1 MIKIYVMKYFY
12 LISSS
17 LKRKKLRTGLTILSI
32 MVAFILF
39 GYLTA
44 IRQAFDAGVEVAG
57 VDRLIVRHKVSLI
70 QLLPQ
75 NYETKIENVDGV
87 DNAIH
92 ATWFGGIY
100 KEPRN
105 FFAQMPIVPEEL
117 FDMYPEYVISDEHKA
132 AWLETRSGALV
143 GRGLVERFDWKLGDR
158 IPINATI
165 WSKKDGGR
173 TWEFDLVAIYDGAE
187 KGTDTSQFFF
197 RYDFF
202 DETRANGTG
211 LVGWYT
217 VRVTDPDRAA
227 EVAAAIDAEFAN
239 SPRETKAEPEGAF
252 IQGFANQIGNIYFII
267 MSIMSAVFFTILLV
281 TGNTMAYTVRER
293 TNELAVLKAIG
304 FTDRGV
310 LGLVLGES
318 LVLALVGGTV
328 GLGLAWLL
336 VSMGDPTNG
345 SFPVFYLPTRDIFI
359 GFGLITAM
367 AFAAGIIPALQ
378 AQKLQIADALRR

>member
-1 MIKIYVMKYFY
+1 MKYLY
-12 LISSS
+12 LIFSS

-57 VDRLIVRHKVSLI
+57 ADRLIVRHKVSLI

-75 NYETKIENVDGV
+75 SYEEKMERIDGV
-87 DNAIH
+87 DNAVH
-92 ATWFGGIY
+92 STWFGGIY
-100 KEPRN
+100 QEPRN
-105 FFAQMPIVPEEL
+105 FFAQMPTVPEEL
-117 FDMYPEYVISDEHKA
+117 FDMYPEFIISDEHKA
-132 AWLETRSGALV
+132 AWLENRGGALV
-143 GRGLVERFDWKLGDR
+143 GRGLVERFGWKLGDR

-165 WSKKDGGR
+165 WTKKDGGR
-173 TWEFDLVAIYDGAE
+173 TWEFDLVGIYDGAE

-217 VRVTDPDRAA
+217 VRVADPDRAA
-227 EVAAAIDAEFAN
+227 EVATAIDVEFAN
-239 SPRETKAEPEGAF
+239 SARETKTEPEGAF
-252 IQGFANQIGNIYFII
+252 IQGFANQIGNIGFII
-267 MSIMSAVFFTILLV
+267 MSIMAAVFFTILLV
-281 TGNTMAYTVRER
+281 AGNTMAYTVRER

-310 LGLVLGES
+310 LSLVLGES
-318 LVLALVGGTV
+318 LALTLVGGAM
-328 GLGLAWLL
+328 GLGIATLL
-336 VSMGDPTNG
+336 VSMGDPTQG
-345 SFPVFYLPTRDIFI
+345 SFPVFYIPTSDF
-359 GFGLITAM
+359 FLGLLLIAAM
-367 AFAAGIIPALQ
+367 AFIAGILPALQ
-378 AQKLQIADALRR
+378 AQRLQIADALRR

>member
-1 MIKIYVMKYFY
+1 MKYFY

-227 EVAAAIDAEFAN
+227 EVAEAIDAEFAN

-267 MSIMSAVFFTILLV
+267 MSIMSAVF
-281 TGNTMAYTVRER
+281 
-293 TNELAVLKAIG
+293 
-304 FTDRGV
+304 
-310 LGLVLGES
+310 S
-318 LVLALVGGTV
+318 PSC
-328 GLGLAWLL
+328 W
-336 VSMGDPTNG
+336 
-345 SFPVFYLPTRDIFI
+345 
-359 GFGLITAM
+359 
-367 AFAAGIIPALQ
+367 
-378 AQKLQIADALRR
+378 

>member
-1 MIKIYVMKYFY
+1 MKYLY
-12 LISSS
+12 LIFSS

-32 MVAFILF
+32 IVAFLLF
-39 GYLTA
+39 GYLSA
-44 IRQAFDAGVEVAG
+44 IRQAFSAGVEVAG
-57 VDRLIVRHKVSLI
+57 ADRLIVRHKVSII

-75 NYETKIENVDGV
+75 SYESRIEQVEGV
-87 DNAIH
+87 DNAVH
-92 ATWFGGIY
+92 STWFGGIY
-100 KEPRN
+100 QEPRN

-117 FDMYPEYVISDEHKA
+117 FDMFPEFVLSDEQKQ
-132 AWLETRSGALV
+132 AWLDTRSGAIA
-143 GRGLVERFDWKLGDR
+143 GRGLVERFGWKLGDR

-173 TWEFDLVAIYDGAE
+173 TWEFDLVGIYDGAE

-202 DETRANGTG
+202 DETRAFGEG

-217 VRVTDPDRAA
+217 VRVSDPDAAA

-239 SPRETKAEPEGAF
+239 SPSETKSEPEGAF
-252 IQGFANQIGNIYFII
+252 IQGFANQIGNIGFII

-281 TGNTMAYTVRER
+281 AGNTMAYAVRER
-293 TNELAVLKAIG
+293 TGELAVLKAIG

-310 LGLVLGES
+310 LSLVLGEA
-318 LVLALVGGTV
+318 LALTLVGGV
-328 GLGLAWLL
+328 IGLGLSWLL
-336 VSMGDPTNG
+336 VSMGDPTQG
-345 SFPVFYLPTRDIFI
+345 SLPVFYIPTRDIFL
-359 GFGLITAM
+359 GLLLIAATA
-367 AFAAGIIPALQ
+367 FVAGIIPALQ

>member
-1 MIKIYVMKYFY
+1 MKYFY
-12 LISSS
+12 LIFSS
-17 LKRKKLRTGLTILSI
+17 LKRKKIRTGLTILSI

-57 VDRLIVRHKVSLI
+57 ADRLVVRHKVSII

-75 NYETKIENVDGV
+75 SYEAKMERIDGV
-87 DNAIH
+87 DNATH
-92 ATWFGGIY
+92 TTWFGGIY
-100 KEPRN
+100 QQPRN
-105 FFAQMPIVPEEL
+105 FFAQLAIVPEEL
-117 FDMYPEYVISDEHKA
+117 FDMFPEFVISDEHKA

-143 GRGLVERFDWKLGDR
+143 GRGLADRFGWKLGDR

-165 WSKKDGGR
+165 WGKKDGGR

-202 DETRANGTG
+202 DETRAGGTG
-211 LVGWYT
+211 QVGWYT
-217 VRVTDPDRAA
+217 VRVTDPDKAT
-227 EVAAAIDAEFAN
+227 EVAAAIDAEFVN
-239 SPRETKAEPEGAF
+239 SAFETKAEPEGAF
-252 IQGFANQIGNIYFII
+252 IQGFANQIGNIGFII

-281 TGNTMAYTVRER
+281 AGNTMAYTVRER

-304 FTDRGV
+304 FTDRAV

-318 LVLALVGGTV
+318 LALTFVGGAV

-336 VSMGDPTNG
+336 VSTGDPTGG
-345 SFPVFYLPTRDIFI
+345 SFPVFYLPTRDLFV
-359 GFGLITAM
+359 GALLIMAM
-367 AFAAGIIPALQ
+367 AFIAGIIPALQ